1 MCSPTSIQ
9 TLLAVAAALTLFSV
23 RAERTSNSFFTI
35 EGEGVRIASDGGV
48 CVDAGASGPVTLTAR
63 SGWLVNGRESIVYP
77 SPKGLSSGLI
87 LTSKLGE
94 DHSCSPPPPTKEDKH
109 DTTFVLEAA
118 ANPANLIK
126 MYALPN
132 TSVVVTASA
141 ESSLVEKGKHK
152 VTTTW
157 QEWTCPVCGAHQ
169 EGRTEV
175 RYYDVEP
182 DTYEWTAEA
191 VGVTQASSTWTGT
204 MSKGLDQQIEFT
216 VTGKRNSCQ
225 ECEATATATATADV
239 HELSVERPDYLGL
252 DRTDAGLSNWAVTNA
267 TARIDPE
274 PTSATYNWTSCGKC
288 QFVGATNEQKVTYG
302 ITNSAAAST
311 KFRAEDLKV
320 RATASNA
327 DGLSASATC
336 TTNFTVV
343 AVDVEI
349 GGVGEDKEES
359 EGAFVQYVADTNGLM
374 TAEGT
379 NKMVAV
385 SFSCEPELHTN
396 ETVSITAPEGA
407 LYARLNGK
415 YYAMPGEFDFP
426 AQLLRDVEFFLHGHD
441 ESSTM
446 TDKVVA
452 VTHRPSGA
460 KDVAKYTSVKLRV
473 TNIKFNHDTSSSS
486 KDAINIRRSCAKGID
501 ISNGEWIDSGDI
513 VTNEPFCYTTN
524 RAVTVKARFEA
535 SGFITSAVIRA
546 TCAGAGGSLSS
557 LLPTNVV
564 FAGGVSSPEYVEF
577 SMTNRTLSCIDR
589 SGGGVL
595 DWSADSINEQSG
607 CDMNNSGPHLVYTI
621 LGEPKP
627 PWDNKYGEHENAWTN
642 ALEFAIVKAGAQG
655 KSTDKDALA
664 AITKYLHSGHGL
676 VYDTVSGSS
685 RYWITNS
692 FSATAYINVT
702 NSASATNFVNCYDQ
716 AYGVA
721 TIGNLLGP
729 TTAVVPWHT
738 EPFGYINTTN
748 LVGVGT
754 CNNPFYNMTIQNIYV
769 KDVSAAGSVFFGNC
783 MPPTDLVCSVND
795 KTRTWFLR
803 HKYVVLDVG
812 GVDYVFDACAGPFC
826 GESTRIDYLNRAI
839 DRSTQEEE
847 LLSFYTSLRMPNF
860 LFKNGKRDYSEKASF
875 PIH

>member
-1 MCSPTSIQ
+1 MSRSSAARIYLPAI
-9 TLLAVAAALTLFSV
+9 AALTLLSGA
-23 RAERTSNSFFTI
+23 AERTSNSFFTI

>member
-225 ECEATATATATADV
+225 ECEATTTATATADV
-239 HELSVERPDYLGL
+239 HELSVERPGYLGL

-288 QFVGATNEQKVTYG
+288 QFVGGTNEQKVTYG

>member
-426 AQLLRDVEFFLHGHD
+426 AHLLRDVEFFLHGHD